1 MRKQIF
7 KFQRPVM
14 TDDPSEP
21 ILVYNEDAS
30 IINQLVVSEDMLNVL
45 FPDGGLKSYWRCKP
59 RKDGMLELLEWEMEQ
74 DW

>member
-7 KFQRPVM
+7 KFQRPIV

-21 ILVYNEDAS
+21 ILVYNKDES
-30 IINQLVVSEDMLNVL
+30 IINQLTVSEDILNVL
-45 FPDGGLKSYWRCKP
+45 FPGGELKTYWLCKP
-59 RKDGMLELLEWEMEQ
+59 RKNGMLELLEWELEQ

>member
-7 KFQRPVM
+7 KFQRPIT

-21 ILVYNEDAS
+21 VLVYNKDRS
-30 IINQLVVSEDMLNVL
+30 IMNQLSVPEDMMEVL
-45 FPDGGLKSYWRCKP
+45 FPNSELKTYWLCKP
-59 RKDGMLELLEWEMEQ
+59 HKDGMLELLEWELEQ